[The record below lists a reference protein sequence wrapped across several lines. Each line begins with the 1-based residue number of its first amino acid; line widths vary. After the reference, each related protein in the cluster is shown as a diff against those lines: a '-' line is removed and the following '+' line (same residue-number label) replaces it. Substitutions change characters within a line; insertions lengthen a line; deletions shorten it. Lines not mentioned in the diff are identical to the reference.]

1 MVVNALMMN
10 LADNV
15 VTTVTEIAKGD
26 DVCFMKGSEYIILK
40 AEEWQ
45 GQ

>member
-1 MVVNALMMN
+1 MVVNALLMN

-26 DVCFMKGSEYIILK
+26 DVCFMKGSEHIIL
-40 AEEWQ
+40 
-45 GQ
+45 